1 MSRGVS
7 KQRAASATA
16 GGFSIIEIVIALV
29 VGAIA
34 IAVVTPRVSD
44 AYRRY
49 TTRTTADDFVSTHG
63 FARSMATKYG
73 RLSELHIDPSTG
85 RFWVQV
91 DTAGTGVADTIGSP
105 RYPAKKRVR
114 VTSSRPMICFDASG
128 AASSRGACG
137 SGLAVIVFTSGHHA
151 DTIRITAA
159 GNVLR

>member
-1 MSRGVS
+1 VE
-7 KQRAASATA
+7 A

-29 VGAIA
+29 LGAIA

-49 TTRTTADDFVSTHG
+49 ATRTIADEFASMHG

-73 RLSELHIDPSTG
+73 RLSELHIDPSSG
-85 RFWVQV
+85 QFWVQV
-91 DTAGTGVADTIGSP
+91 DTAGVGTADTIGVP
-105 RYPAKKRVR
+105 RYPARSKVR

-128 AASSRGACG
+128 AASSRGSCG
-137 SGLAVIVFTSGHHA
+137 SGMAVIVFSSGHHS
-151 DTIRITAA
+151 DTVRVTAA